1 MRDSLPD
8 GVGEFDADT
17 LSGRD
22 RCRDDMVEQIAGG
35 DRGRQHRQ

>member
-1 MRDSLPD
+1 MRDFLPD

-17 LSGRD
+17 LGGRD
-22 RCRDDMVEQIAGG
+22 RLGGHMVDQVAGG